1 MDFYKCSLLIVF
13 NKRDK
18 LIVMKNYC
26 FTILFVLNILFSFN
40 VYAANEVNVYSYRQS
55 ILIDPFFDEFTKST
69 GIKVNVLHAKKGLLE
84 RLLSEGANTPAD
96 LILTVDISRL
106 KQFVEKDVL
115 TSIKSS
121 VLEKNIPSHLRDS
134 KNRWFALSK
143 RARIVAAS
151 KERVVTGAIE
161 RIEDLADPKWKG
173 KICTRPGS
181 HAYNRSL
188 LASIIAAHGETGAEE
203 WAKGLVANLA
213 RKPEG
218 NDRAQAK
225 AIFEGVCDIAIMNTY
240 YYGKMKFNKK
250 NPEQKNWASAMD
262 LIFTNQNDRG
272 NHINVA
278 GGGVVKY
285 SKNKEN
291 AIALLEFLTTLKAQ
305 TLYSSM
311 NYEYPVNPTMSLSN
325 ELKSWGEFK
334 EDKLPIEKLAELAPI
349 AQKIIDRV
357 GW

>member
-1 MDFYKCSLLIVF
+1 MKKNFLFTFIV
-13 NKRDK
+13 
-18 LIVMKNYC
+18 
-26 FTILFVLNILFSFN
+26 TLFLFQESFAN
-40 VYAANEVNVYSYRQS
+40 NEVNVYSYRQP
-55 ILIDPFFDEFTKST
+55 ILINPFFEEFTKST

-84 RLLSEGANTPAD
+84 RLLSEGSNTPAD
-96 LILTVDISRL
+96 IVLTVDISRL
-106 KQFVEKDVL
+106 KQFVEEDVL
-115 TSIKSS
+115 TSIESS
-121 VLEKNIPSHLRDS
+121 VLENNIPLHLRDS
-134 KNRWFALSK
+134 QNRWFAFSK
-143 RARIVAAS
+143 RARIVAVS
-151 KERVVTGAIE
+151 KERIATGAIE
-161 RIEDLADPKWKG
+161 KIEDLADPKWKG

-188 LASIIAAHGETGAEE
+188 LASIVAAHGETGAEV
-203 WAKGLVANLA
+203 WAKGLVENLA

-225 AIFEGVCDIAIMNTY
+225 AIFEGVCDIAVMNTY
-240 YYGKMKFNKK
+240 YYGKMKFNEK
-250 NPEQKNWASAMD
+250 NTEQKDWANAIN
-262 LIFTNQNDRG
+262 LVFTNQNGRG

-291 AIALLEFLTTLKAQ
+291 AIALLEFLTTSKAQ
-305 TLYSSM
+305 ALYSSI
-311 NYEYPVNPTMSLSN
+311 NYEYPVNPIMSLSY

-334 EDKLPIEKLAELAPI
+334 EDKLPIEKLAELAPV

>member
-1 MDFYKCSLLIVF
+1 MKKFFLISLLYI
-13 NKRDK
+13 
-18 LIVMKNYC
+18 
-26 FTILFVLNILFSFN
+26 NIIISFD
-40 VYAANEVNVYSYRQS
+40 VYAINEVNVYSYRQP
-55 ILIDPFFDEFTKST
+55 ILIDPFFDQFTKST

-96 LILTVDISRL
+96 LVLTVDIARL
-106 KQFVEKDVL
+106 NQFVKNDLLMPIES
-115 TSIKSS
+115 SILKT
-121 VLEKNIPSHLRDS
+121 NIPSHLRDS

-143 RARIVAAS
+143 RARIIAIS
-151 KERVVTGAIE
+151 NTRIKPGAIN
-161 RIEDLADPKWKG
+161 RIEDLVDPKWKG
-173 KICTRPGS
+173 KICTRVGS
-181 HAYNRSL
+181 HDYNRSL
-188 LASIIAAHGETGAEE
+188 LASLIAAHGETKAEE

-225 AIFEGVCDIAIMNTY
+225 AIHEGVCDIAIMNTY

-250 NPEQKNWASAMD
+250 NTEQKFWADSINI
-262 LIFTNQNDRG
+262 IFTNQNDRG

-278 GGGVVKY
+278 GGGLVKY

-291 AIALLEFLTTLKAQ
+291 AIALLEFLTQPKAQ
-305 TLYSSM
+305 ALYSSM
-311 NYEYPVNPTMSLSN
+311 NYEYPVNPTLPLSE
-325 ELKSWGEFK
+325 ELKSWGSFK
-334 EDKLPIEKLAELAPI
+334 EDKLPVEKLAELAPV

>member
-1 MDFYKCSLLIVF
+1 MLNLFKILLIF
-13 NKRDK
+13 
-18 LIVMKNYC
+18 
-26 FTILFVLNILFSFN
+26 FSTT
-40 VYAANEVNVYSYRQS
+40 VYSQSSAEKEVNVYSYRQP
-55 ILIDPFFDEFTKST
+55 ILINPFFEEFTKNT

-84 RLLSEGANTPAD
+84 RILAEGEDTPAD
-96 LILTVDISRL
+96 LILTVDIARL
-106 KQFVEKDVL
+106 NQFVKEDVL
-115 TSIKSS
+115 QPIQSSI
-121 VLEKNIPSHLRDS
+121 LIDNIPSHLRDS
-134 KNRWFALSK
+134 EDRWFALSK
-143 RARIVAAS
+143 RARIVAVS
-151 KERVVTGAIE
+151 KERIVDGAINK
-161 RIEDLADPKWKG
+161 IEDLVDPKWKG
-173 KICTRPGS
+173 KICTRAGS
-181 HAYNRSL
+181 HDYNRSL
-188 LASIIAAHGETGAEE
+188 LASIIASHDEEVAEN

-225 AIFEGVCDIAIMNTY
+225 AIYEGVCDIALMNTY
-240 YYGKMKFNKK
+240 YFGKMKFNEK
-250 NPEQKNWASAMD
+250 NPEQKKWAQSIN
-262 LIFTNQNDRG
+262 LVFTNQEDRG

-291 AIALLEFLTTLKAQ
+291 AIALLEFLTQPKAQ
-305 TLYSSM
+305 SLYSYM
-311 NYEYPVNPTMSLSN
+311 NYEYPVNPNMSLSE

>member
-1 MDFYKCSLLIVF
+1 M
-13 NKRDK
+13 
-18 LIVMKNYC
+18 
-26 FTILFVLNILFSFN
+26 VLN
-40 VYAANEVNVYSYRQS
+40 
-55 ILIDPFFDEFTKST
+55 
-69 GIKVNVLHAKKGLLE
+69 
-84 RLLSEGANTPAD
+84 
-96 LILTVDISRL
+96 
-106 KQFVEKDVL
+106 
-115 TSIKSS
+115 
-121 VLEKNIPSHLRDS
+121 KNIPEHLRDS
-134 KNRWFALSK
+134 SNRWFALSK
-143 RARIVAAS
+143 RARIVVVS
-151 KERVVTGAIE
+151 KDRIATGAITK
-161 RIEDLADPKWKG
+161 IEDLSDPKWKG

-188 LASIIAAHGETGAEE
+188 LASIVAAHGEADAEE
-203 WAKGLVANLA
+203 WAKGLVNNLA

-225 AIFEGVCDIAIMNTY
+225 AIFEGVCDIAVMNTY
-240 YYGKMKFNKK
+240 YYGKMKFNEK
-250 NPEQKNWASAMD
+250 NLEQKEWANAINI
-262 LIFTNQNDRG
+262 IFTNQNDRG

-291 AIALLEFLTTLKAQ
+291 AIALLEFLTEPKAQ

-311 NYEYPVNPTMSLSN
+311 NYEYPVNPSVPLSD

-334 EDKLPIEKLAELAPI
+334 EDKLPIEKLPELVPI